1 MIIFT
6 NQRTNG
12 TSNGD
17 CPRTRVAG
25 VVAHHNLIEMHAQTG
40 SEKRRG
46 ASSKWMLDDRA
57 VLGGMF
63 MSFPFL
69 EHILDFI
76 SISSKQRI
84 ASLQQ
89 IITKYPQFG
98 QSFPMLSGFASE
110 ITSRQS

>member
-25 VVAHHNLIEMHAQTG
+25 VVAHHNLIEKHTQTG
-40 SEKRRG
+40 SEMRRG
-46 ASSKWMLDDRA
+46 VSSKLMLDDGA
-57 VLGGMF
+57 VLSGMF
-63 MSFPFL
+63 MSLPFL

-76 SISSKQRI
+76 S
-84 ASLQQ
+84 
-89 IITKYPQFG
+89 
-98 QSFPMLSGFASE
+98 
-110 ITSRQS
+110 TSI